1 MCEQLGD
8 NKTFEP
14 EIAAARTGRDPI
26 CSGARPEAST
36 GRVDILHSAT
46 SSIVT

>member
-26 CSGARPEAST
+26 CSGARPERRQAASIYCT
-36 GRVDILHSAT
+36 VLRHLL
-46 SSIVT
+46 